1 MLGHDRVQL
10 WGLVEC
16 RVQEQGCQKWNQY
29 MGQGQVQGHGRE
41 QAHGM
46 LGQGHRGLGH
56 VGQDGQHS
64 HCRGSHRGIGQHFF
78 PDGGNLQHVLYPH
91 GSRKLTTYFQMAS
104 PLGNFFHPPFLKK
117 EVKKQS

>member
-16 RVQEQGCQKWNQY
+16 RVQEQGYQKWNQY
-29 MGQGQVQGHGRE
+29 MGQVQGHRELGRRE
-41 QAHGM
+41 
-46 LGQGHRGLGH
+46 L
-56 VGQDGQHS
+56 GQDGQHS

-78 PDGGNLQHVLYPH
+78 PDGGNLHHVLYPH

-104 PLGNFFHPPFLKK
+104 PPDNFFHPPFFKK
-117 EVKKQS
+117 KLRNKLKKQS